1 MPLAVFANDAFT
13 TATSTYGTTSPASG
27 TSESWVMTSN
37 AGFPV
42 ASASA
47 VPSTWWHLVDQALP
61 SETIAV
67 TANPSASWTVT
78 RGAEGT
84 TPVAHA
90 AGATYYAVVSAGDL
104 AGFAPAGASIGGVT
118 TAGLGL
124 GLLSVSPSYIAASLT
139 ASNEQLVV
147 ALATCTQGKAV
158 TTLGALVTTA
168 GVTAG
173 AGVNELALFTEAG
186 TLVAQTGDM
195 TTAFGTLG
203 YAEGPIAN
211 PGAITSFTLIA
222 GANYYLAILPSFTG
236 TQPHFEAV
244 SSTPQTYALNGHYI
258 SRFLNSQAT
267 MPGTITPSS
276 MSAQTS
282 CVMAYARLAGVLSLG
297 GSRAGRT
304 RPDRARHAP
313 GLP

>member
-37 AGFPV
+37 TGFPV

-47 VPSTWWHLVDQALP
+47 APPTWWHLVDQALP

-67 TANPSASWTVT
+67 TANPSTSWTVT

-90 AGATYYAVVSAGDL
+90 AGATYYAVVSAGDY
-104 AGFAPAGASIGGVT
+104 AAFGQPGSTGGATV
-118 TAGLGL
+118 AGLGL
-124 GLLSVSPSYIAASLT
+124 GLATANPAYCITSSA
-139 ASNEQLVV
+139 ASNEQLNVMLCTAVV
-147 ALATCTQGKAV
+147 SRTV
-158 TTLGALVTTA
+158 TTLGALIGTA

-173 AGVNELALFTEAG
+173 VGANELGLYTEAG

-195 TTAFGTLG
+195 TTAFSTLG
-203 YAEGPIAN
+203 FAEGAIAN
-211 PGAITSFTLIA
+211 PGSITSFSLIA
-222 GANYYLAILPSFTG
+222 GANYYLASLVSFSG
-236 TQPHFEAV
+236 TQPHFAGV
-244 SSTPQTYALNGHYI
+244 AALTQTYALNGHYM
-258 SRFLNSQAT
+258 SRFLGSQAT

-276 MSAQTS
+276 MSAQPTTILF
-282 CVMAYARLAGVLSLG
+282 YAR
-297 GSRAGRT
+297 
-304 RPDRARHAP
+304 
-313 GLP
+313 